1 MKILVV
7 GSGGREHAL
16 VWKIAQSPQVKKI
29 FTAPGNPGTAQFG
42 ENVDIAAHTGRMADD
57 LAALVDFAR
66 QNQVDL
72 TVVGPERPLIG
83 GIVDAF
89 EEAGLRVFGPNA
101 AAARLEGS
109 KAFCKQLLRH
119 HAVPTAEHRTFSRA
133 DDARKY
139 IRTREEPV
147 VVKASGEAL
156 GKGVFVCQT
165 QDEALQAVEQIM
177 VERIFGDAGDEVVVE
192 EKLVGEEA
200 SILALVDGRNIYAME
215 SSQDHKPIFDGDK
228 GPNTGGMGAYSPAPV
243 VTSELMSHIERD
255 ILVPTVHAMNRE
267 GCPYRGLLYAGVMV
281 TPGGPKALEYNVR
294 FGDPETQPLMMRLK
308 SDLVDAM
315 EATIEG
321 RLDEITLEWDSRT
334 AVGVVMAS
342 GGYPGPYEKGKV
354 ISGLD
359 EVAKIDEVVVFQAG
373 TKEVDG
379 RIVTAGGRVL
389 CVTALGD
396 TVRAAKARAYEAV
409 ERISF
414 EGAQYR
420 TDISDKALRYL

>member
-16 VWKIAQSPQVKKI
+16 VWKIAQSPRVKKI

-42 ENVDIAAHTGRMADD
+42 ENVDIAADD
-57 LAALVDFAR
+57 LAALVDFGH
-66 QNQVDL
+66 QNRVDL
-72 TVVGPERPLIG
+72 VVVGPERPLVA

-89 EEAGLRVFGPNA
+89 EKADLRIFGPNA

-109 KAFCKQLLRH
+109 KAFCKQLLRR
-119 HAVPTAEHRTFSRA
+119 HAVPTAEHRTFSRP

-156 GKGVFVCQT
+156 GKGVFVCKT

-177 VERIFGDAGDEVVVE
+177 VDRIFGDAGDEVVVE

-215 SSQDHKPIFDGDK
+215 SSQDHKPIFDDDK

-243 VTSELMSHIERD
+243 VTPELMSHIERD

-294 FGDPETQPLMMRLK
+294 FGDPEAQPLMMRLK
-308 SDLVDAM
+308 SDLVDLM

-321 RLDEITLEWDSRT
+321 RLDEIDLEWDSRT

-359 EVAKIDEVVVFQAG
+359 EVAKLDEVVVFQAG

-396 TVRAAKARAYEAV
+396 TVQAAKARAYEAV
-409 ERISF
+409 EQIDF
-414 EGAQYR
+414 QGAQYR